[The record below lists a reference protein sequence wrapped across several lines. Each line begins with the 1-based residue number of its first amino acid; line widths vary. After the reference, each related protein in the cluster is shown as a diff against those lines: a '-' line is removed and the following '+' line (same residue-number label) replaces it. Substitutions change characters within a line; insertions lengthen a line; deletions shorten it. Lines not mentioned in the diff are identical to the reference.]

1 MKFGINNRDLIYI
14 YDIYFYIM
22 HINLYYIY
30 IYRNVKKV
38 ECCGVNWEIWNLKK
52 KRTRIKYSEQKIS
65 YVLQAYWNTGDA

>member
-30 IYRNVKKV
+30 IYI
-38 ECCGVNWEIWNLKK
+38 GMLKK
-52 KRTRIKYSEQKIS
+52 LN
-65 YVLQAYWNTGDA
+65 VAV